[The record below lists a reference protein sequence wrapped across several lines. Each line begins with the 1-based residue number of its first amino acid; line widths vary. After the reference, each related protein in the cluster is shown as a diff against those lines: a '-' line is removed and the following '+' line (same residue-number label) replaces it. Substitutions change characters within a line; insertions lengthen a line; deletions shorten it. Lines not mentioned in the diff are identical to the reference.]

1 MPKKMNKGFITALLI
16 FLTPI
21 VVITVSTIWYY
32 SGYGPEE
39 RVNYGLLLSDPID
52 IGELDLELDYQY
64 LDVDSMERK
73 WMLVHF
79 INDTCLESCAD
90 LIYVARQVNVLL
102 ARQQT
107 RVKRYIA
114 APIEVKPR
122 LENFFTTYE
131 DLNFIEVKDQSTT
144 IQEFKK
150 NGIDPFAQPN
160 MFVIDPIGNI
170 ILHYS
175 GEVDGKKLLA
185 DLKKLL
191 GASKIG

>member
-1 MPKKMNKGFITALLI
+1 MNKGFITALLI

-21 VVITVSTIWYY
+21 VVITVSTVWYY

-39 RVNYGLLLSDPID
+39 KVNYGHLLSEPID
-52 IGELDLELDYQY
+52 IGTLDLELDYQN
-64 LDVDSMERK
+64 LNVDSMERK

-79 INDTCLESCAD
+79 INGACLERCAD

-114 APIEVKPR
+114 APIEVKPK
-122 LENFFTTYE
+122 LENFFTTYQ

>member
-1 MPKKMNKGFITALLI
+1 M
-16 FLTPI
+16 
-21 VVITVSTIWYY
+21 
-32 SGYGPEE
+32 
-39 RVNYGLLLSDPID
+39 NYGLLLSDPID

-90 LIYVARQVNVLL
+90 LIYVARQVNILL

-114 APIEVKPR
+114 APIALKPS
-122 LENFFTTYE
+122 LENFFSTYQ
-131 DLNFIEVKDQSTT
+131 DLNYIEIKDESR
-144 IQEFKK
+144 IIKAFEL
-150 NGIDPFAQPN
+150 NNIDPFDQPN
-160 MFVIDPIGNI
+160 LFVIDPIGNI

-175 GEVDGKKLLA
+175 GEVDGKKLLT

>member
-1 MPKKMNKGFITALLI
+1 MNKGFITALLI

-21 VVITVSTIWYY
+21 IVITVSTVWYY

-39 RVNYGLLLSDPID
+39 KVNYGRLLSDPID
-52 IGELDLELDYQY
+52 VGILELELDYQN
-64 LDVDSMERK
+64 LNVDSMERK

-79 INDTCLESCAD
+79 INDACLESCAD

-114 APIEVKPR
+114 APIEVKPK
-122 LENFFTTYE
+122 LENFFTTYQ

>member
-1 MPKKMNKGFITALLI
+1 MNKGFITALLI

-90 LIYVARQVNVLL
+90 LIYVTRQVNVLL

-114 APIEVKPR
+114 APIALKPS
-122 LENFFTTYE
+122 LENFFSTYQ
-131 DLNFIEVKDQSTT
+131 DLNYIEIKDESR
-144 IQEFKK
+144 IMKAFEL
-150 NGIDPFAQPN
+150 NNIDPFDQPN

-175 GEVDGKKLLA
+175 GEVDGKKLLT

>member
-1 MPKKMNKGFITALLI
+1 MNKGFITALLI

-21 VVITVSTIWYY
+21 IVITVSTVWYY

-39 RVNYGLLLSDPID
+39 KVNYGRLLSDPID
-52 IGELDLELDYQY
+52 VGTLDLELDYQN
-64 LDVDSMERK
+64 LNVDSMERK

-79 INDTCLESCAD
+79 INDACLESCAD

-114 APIEVKPR
+114 APIEVKPM
-122 LENFFTTYE
+122 LENFFTTYQ
-131 DLNFIEVKDQSTT
+131 DLNFIEVKDQFTT

>member
-1 MPKKMNKGFITALLI
+1 MNKGFITALLI

-21 VVITVSTIWYY
+21 IVITVSTVWYY

-39 RVNYGLLLSDPID
+39 KVNYGRLLSDPID
-52 IGELDLELDYQY
+52 VGTLDLELDYQN
-64 LDVDSMERK
+64 LNVDSMERK

-79 INDTCLESCAD
+79 INDACLESCAD

-114 APIEVKPR
+114 APIEVKPK
-122 LENFFTTYE
+122 LENFFTTYQ
-131 DLNFIEVKDQSTT
+131 DLNFIEIKDQSST
-144 IQEFKK
+144 IREFKK
-150 NGIDPFAQPN
+150 NGIDPFTQPN
-160 MFVIDPIGNI
+160 IFVIDPIGNI

>member
-1 MPKKMNKGFITALLI
+1 MNKGFITALLI

-21 VVITVSTIWYY
+21 VVITVSTLWYY

-39 RVNYGLLLSDPID
+39 KVNYGHLLSEPID
-52 IGELDLELDYQY
+52 IGTLDLELDYQN
-64 LDVDSMERK
+64 LNVDSMERK

-79 INDTCLESCAD
+79 INGACLESCAD

-114 APIEVKPR
+114 APIEVKPK
-122 LENFFTTYE
+122 LENFFTTYQ
-131 DLNFIEVKDQSTT
+131 DLNFIEVKDQSST
-144 IQEFKK
+144 IREFKK
-150 NGIDPFAQPN
+150 NGIDPFTQPN

>member
-1 MPKKMNKGFITALLI
+1 MNKGFIAALLI

-21 VVITVSTIWYY
+21 IVITVSTVWYY

-39 RVNYGLLLSDPID
+39 KVNYGHLLSEPID
-52 IGELDLELDYQY
+52 IGTLDLELDYQN
-64 LDVDSMERK
+64 LNVDSMERK

-79 INDTCLESCAD
+79 INDACLESCAD

-114 APIEVKPR
+114 APIEVKPK
-122 LENFFTTYE
+122 LENFFTTYQ

-150 NGIDPFAQPN
+150 NGINPFAQPN

>member
-1 MPKKMNKGFITALLI
+1 
-16 FLTPI
+16 
-21 VVITVSTIWYY
+21 
-32 SGYGPEE
+32 
-39 RVNYGLLLSDPID
+39 
-52 IGELDLELDYQY
+52 
-64 LDVDSMERK
+64 MERK

-79 INDTCLESCAD
+79 INDACLESCAD

-114 APIEVKPR
+114 APIEVKPM
-122 LENFFTTYE
+122 LENFFTTYQ

>member
-1 MPKKMNKGFITALLI
+1 MNKGFITALLI

-21 VVITVSTIWYY
+21 IVITVSTVWYY

-39 RVNYGLLLSDPID
+39 KVNYGRLLSEPID
-52 IGELDLELDYQY
+52 VGTLDLELDYQN
-64 LDVDSMERK
+64 LNVDSMERK

-79 INDTCLESCAD
+79 INDACLESCAD

-114 APIEVKPR
+114 APIEIKPK
-122 LENFFTTYE
+122 LENFFTTYQ

>member
-1 MPKKMNKGFITALLI
+1 MNKGFITALLI

-39 RVNYGLLLSDPID
+39 KVNYGLLLSEPID

-90 LIYVARQVNVLL
+90 LIYVTRQVNVLL

-114 APIEVKPR
+114 APIALKPS
-122 LENFFTTYE
+122 LENFFSTYQ
-131 DLNFIEVKDQSTT
+131 DLNYIEIKDESR
-144 IQEFKK
+144 IMRAFEL
-150 NGIDPFAQPN
+150 NNIDPFDQPN

-175 GEVDGKKLLA
+175 GEVDGKKLLT

>member
-1 MPKKMNKGFITALLI
+1 MLKKMNKGFITALLI

-90 LIYVARQVNVLL
+90 LIYVTRQVNVLL

-114 APIEVKPR
+114 APIALKPS
-122 LENFFTTYE
+122 LENFFSTYQ
-131 DLNFIEVKDQSTT
+131 DLNYIEIKDESR
-144 IQEFKK
+144 IMKAFEL
-150 NGIDPFAQPN
+150 NNIDPFDQPN

-175 GEVDGKKLLA
+175 GEVDGKKLLT

>member
-1 MPKKMNKGFITALLI
+1 MNKGFITALLI

-21 VVITVSTIWYY
+21 IVITVSTVWYY

-39 RVNYGLLLSDPID
+39 KVNYGRLLADPID
-52 IGELDLELDYQY
+52 VGTLDLELDYQN
-64 LDVDSMERK
+64 LNVDSMERK

-79 INDTCLESCAD
+79 INDACLESCAD

-114 APIEVKPR
+114 APIEVKPK
-122 LENFFTTYE
+122 LENFFTTYQ

>member
-1 MPKKMNKGFITALLI
+1 MNKGFITALLI

-21 VVITVSTIWYY
+21 IVITVSTVWYY

-39 RVNYGLLLSDPID
+39 KVNYGRLLSEPID
-52 IGELDLELDYQY
+52 VGTLDLELDYQN
-64 LDVDSMERK
+64 LNVDSMERK

-79 INDTCLESCAD
+79 INDACLESCAD

-114 APIEVKPR
+114 APIEVKPM
-122 LENFFTTYE
+122 LENFFTTYQ

>member
-1 MPKKMNKGFITALLI
+1 MNKGFITALLI

-21 VVITVSTIWYY
+21 IVITVSTVWYY
-32 SGYGPEE
+32 SGYGPEQK
-39 RVNYGLLLSDPID
+39 VNYGRLLSDPID
-52 IGELDLELDYQY
+52 VGTLDLELDYQN
-64 LDVDSMERK
+64 LNVDSMERK

-79 INDTCLESCAD
+79 INDACLESCAD

-114 APIEVKPR
+114 APIEVKPK
-122 LENFFTTYE
+122 LENFFTTYQ

>member
-1 MPKKMNKGFITALLI
+1 MNKGFITALLI

-21 VVITVSTIWYY
+21 IVITVSTVWYY

-39 RVNYGLLLSDPID
+39 KVNYGRLLSNPID
-52 IGELDLELDYQY
+52 VGTLDLELDYQN
-64 LDVDSMERK
+64 LNVDSMERK

-79 INDTCLESCAD
+79 INDACLESCAD

-114 APIEVKPR
+114 APIEVKPM
-122 LENFFTTYE
+122 LENFFTTYQ

>member
-1 MPKKMNKGFITALLI
+1 MSKGFFTALLI

-21 VVITVSTIWYY
+21 IVIIVSTVWYY

-39 RVNYGLLLSDPID
+39 KVNYGRLLSDPID
-52 IGELDLELDYQY
+52 VGTLDLELDYQN
-64 LDVDSMERK
+64 LNVDSMERK

-79 INDTCLESCAD
+79 INDACLESCAD

-114 APIEVKPR
+114 APIEVKPK
-122 LENFFTTYE
+122 LENFFTTYQ

-170 ILHYS
+170 ILHYY

>member
-1 MPKKMNKGFITALLI
+1 MNKGFITALLI

-21 VVITVSTIWYY
+21 IVITVSTVWYY

-39 RVNYGLLLSDPID
+39 KVNYGRLLSDPID
-52 IGELDLELDYQY
+52 VGTLDLELDYQN
-64 LDVDSMERK
+64 LNVDSMERK

-79 INDTCLESCAD
+79 INDACLESCAD

-114 APIEVKPR
+114 APIEVKPK
-122 LENFFTTYE
+122 LENFFTTYQ

-150 NGIDPFAQPN
+150 NGIDPFALPN

>member
-1 MPKKMNKGFITALLI
+1 MNKGFITALLI

-21 VVITVSTIWYY
+21 IVITVSTVWYY

-39 RVNYGLLLSDPID
+39 KVNYGRLLSEPID
-52 IGELDLELDYQY
+52 VGTLDLELDYQN
-64 LDVDSMERK
+64 LNVDSMERK

-79 INDTCLESCAD
+79 INDACLESCAD

-114 APIEVKPR
+114 APLEVKPK
-122 LENFFTTYE
+122 LENFFTTYP

>member
-1 MPKKMNKGFITALLI
+1 MNKGFVTALLI

-114 APIEVKPR
+114 APIALKPS
-122 LENFFTTYE
+122 LENFFSTYQ
-131 DLNFIEVKDQSTT
+131 DLNYIEIKDESR
-144 IQEFKK
+144 IMKAFEL
-150 NGIDPFAQPN
+150 NNIDPFDQPN

-175 GEVDGKKLLA
+175 GEVDGKKLLT

>member
-1 MPKKMNKGFITALLI
+1 MNKGFITALLI

-21 VVITVSTIWYY
+21 TVITVSTVWYY

-39 RVNYGLLLSDPID
+39 KVNYGRLLSEPID
-52 IGELDLELDYQY
+52 VGTLDLELDYQN
-64 LDVDSMERK
+64 LNVDSMERK

-79 INDTCLESCAD
+79 INDACLESCAD

-114 APIEVKPR
+114 APIEVKPK
-122 LENFFTTYE
+122 LENFFTTYQ

>member
-1 MPKKMNKGFITALLI
+1 MNKGFITALLI

-21 VVITVSTIWYY
+21 IVITVSTVWYY

-39 RVNYGLLLSDPID
+39 KVNYGRLLSDPID
-52 IGELDLELDYQY
+52 VGTLDLELDYQN
-64 LDVDSMERK
+64 LNVDSMERK

-79 INDTCLESCAD
+79 INDACLESCAD

-114 APIEVKPR
+114 APIEVKPK
-122 LENFFTTYE
+122 LENFFTTYQ

-150 NGIDPFAQPN
+150 NGINPFAQPN

>member
-1 MPKKMNKGFITALLI
+1 MNKGFITALLI

-21 VVITVSTIWYY
+21 VVITVSTVWYY

-39 RVNYGLLLSDPID
+39 KVNYGHLLSEPID
-52 IGELDLELDYQY
+52 IGTLDLELDYQN
-64 LDVDSMERK
+64 LNVDSMERK

-79 INDTCLESCAD
+79 INGACLERCAD

-114 APIEVKPR
+114 APIEVKPK
-122 LENFFTTYE
+122 LENFFTTYQ

-160 MFVIDPIGNI
+160 IFVIDPIGNI

>member
-1 MPKKMNKGFITALLI
+1 MNKGFITALLI

-21 VVITVSTIWYY
+21 IVITVSTVWYY

-39 RVNYGLLLSDPID
+39 KVNYGRLLSEPID
-52 IGELDLELDYQY
+52 VGTLDLELDYQN
-64 LDVDSMERK
+64 LNVDSMERK

-79 INDTCLESCAD
+79 INDACLESCAD

-114 APIEVKPR
+114 APLEVKPK
-122 LENFFTTYE
+122 LENFFTTYQ

>member
-1 MPKKMNKGFITALLI
+1 MNRGFITALLI

-21 VVITVSTIWYY
+21 IVITVSTVWYY

-39 RVNYGLLLSDPID
+39 KVNYGRLLSDPID
-52 IGELDLELDYQY
+52 VGTLDLELDYQN
-64 LDVDSMERK
+64 LNVDSMERK

-79 INDTCLESCAD
+79 INDACLESCAD

-114 APIEVKPR
+114 APIEVKPK
-122 LENFFTTYE
+122 LENFFTTYQ

>member
-1 MPKKMNKGFITALLI
+1 MNKGFITALLI

-21 VVITVSTIWYY
+21 IVITVSTVWYY

-39 RVNYGLLLSDPID
+39 KVNYGRLLSDPID
-52 IGELDLELDYQY
+52 VGTLDLELDYQN
-64 LDVDSMERK
+64 LNVDSMERK

-79 INDTCLESCAD
+79 INDACLESCAD

-114 APIEVKPR
+114 APIEVKPM
-122 LENFFTTYE
+122 LENFFTTYQ

-150 NGIDPFAQPN
+150 NGINPFAQPN

>member
-1 MPKKMNKGFITALLI
+1 MNKGFITALLI

-21 VVITVSTIWYY
+21 VVITVSTVWYY

-39 RVNYGLLLSDPID
+39 KVNYGHLLSEPID
-52 IGELDLELDYQY
+52 IGTLDLELDYQN
-64 LDVDSMERK
+64 LNVDSMERK

-79 INDTCLESCAD
+79 INGACLESCAD

-114 APIEVKPR
+114 APIEVKPK
-122 LENFFTTYE
+122 LENFFTTYQ